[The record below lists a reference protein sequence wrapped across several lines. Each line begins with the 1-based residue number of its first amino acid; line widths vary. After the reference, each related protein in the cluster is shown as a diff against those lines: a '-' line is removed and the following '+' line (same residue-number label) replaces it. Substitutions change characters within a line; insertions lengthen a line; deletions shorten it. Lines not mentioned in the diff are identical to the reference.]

1 MFNIGQIF
9 ENTYTMEVAE
19 WCNDNNYHIQQID
32 NNGNIRR
39 FQIQQKTNTQ
49 TNSSIDP
56 IQLAQSLIQYV
67 KPATSETLGLVKPD
81 NETLTIVDGVL
92 SLINNGTS
100 SSGDWEFI
108 LNTEGYV
115 RNKTT
120 GFTIYW
126 NTLIPAFTSGNSMT
140 YVTYTFRI
148 PFKTILT
155 YSDERF
161 GEYSGSLSTITNTTV
176 TFSGIY
182 INTVDYTHRLLIIGI
197 T

>member
-1 MFNIGQIF
+1 MYTVGQIF
-9 ENTYTMEVAE
+9 ENIYPADCAD
-19 WCNDNNYHIQQID
+19 WCNDNNCHIQQID

-39 FQIQQKTNTQ
+39 FQIQQKTDTQ
-49 TNSSIDP
+49 TSSSIDP

-100 SSGDWEFI
+100 SSGDWEFV
-108 LNTEGYV
+108 LNPEGYV

-120 GFTIYW
+120 GFTMYW
-126 NTLIPAFTSGNSMT
+126 NTLVPTFTSGNSIT
-140 YVTYTFRI
+140 YVTYTFCI

-161 GEYSGSLSTITNTTV
+161 SEYSGSLSTMTNTTV
-176 TFSGIY
+176 TFSGIN
-182 INTVDYTHRLLIIGI
+182 ISTVDCTHRLLIIGI